1 MTRQAKAAV
10 IRQGQQDAEI
20 LARLLEGKEE
30 NAPLR
35 IRAMADRLIELAKEP
50 RP

>member
-1 MTRQAKAAV
+1 MTRQAKAAL
-10 IRQGQQDAEI
+10 IRQGQQDAEL
-20 LARLLEGKEE
+20 LARVLEGREE
-30 NAPLR
+30 NASVR